1 VSNKPIDF
9 NELPMFPK
17 SGWCVDVAWRDLEV
31 YIAKAAD
38 PLPLDLNPDFQRG
51 HVWTDEQRTRYVEY
65 VLRGG
70 EGGKELLFNCR
81 GWQNV
86 RTDHPGPY
94 QIIDG
99 LQRLTA
105 VRRFLAGELRAFGR
119 YREQF
124 QGQMRYYLGFKWRVF
139 ELTRAEVLQFYLDL
153 NAGGTPHAESEIER
167 VRALLSKET
176 GS

>member
-1 VSNKPIDF
+1 MSLDF
-9 NELPMFPK
+9 NALPMFPR
-17 SGWCVDVAWRDLEV
+17 SEWCVDVFWRDLEA
-31 YIAKAAD
+31 YIHRD
-38 PLPLDLNPDFQRG
+38 VTGVPPLDLNPDFQRG
-51 HVWTDEQRTRYVEY
+51 HVWTDEQRSRYVEY

-81 GWQNV
+81 GWQSV
-86 RTDHPGPY
+86 RTKTPGPY

-105 VRRFLAGELRAFGR
+105 VRRFLAGELRAFGH
-119 YREQF
+119 YRGQF
-124 QGQMRYYLGFKWRVF
+124 QGPMQHYLGFRWRMF

-176 GS
+176 SS